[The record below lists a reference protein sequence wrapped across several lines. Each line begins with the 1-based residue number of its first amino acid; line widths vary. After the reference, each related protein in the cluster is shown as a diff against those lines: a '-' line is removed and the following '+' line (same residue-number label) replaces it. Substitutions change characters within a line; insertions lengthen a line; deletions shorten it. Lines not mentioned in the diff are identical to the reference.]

1 MKRQQGFGLVST
13 AIIGVIAIF
22 VLLLGFKLVPVFTEY
37 LAIKKAFNSAVTE
50 VPGDA
55 AIGDFR
61 RAFQRYSDVND
72 ITSLRPED
80 LEITRDS
87 GVVTIEAS
95 YERRVSLFANAAL
108 VLTFNVSD
116 SGQGGQK

>member
-13 AIIGVIAIF
+13 AIIGVMAIF
-22 VLLLGFKLVPVFTEY
+22 VLLLGFKLVPVFSEY
-37 LAIKKAFNSAVTE
+37 LAIQKAINSSVTDI
-50 VPGDA
+50 PGDA

-61 RAFQRYSDVND
+61 RSFDRYANVND
-72 ITSLRPED
+72 ITSIAASD

-108 VLTFNVSD
+108 VLTFNVSAT
-116 SGQGGQK
+116 GQGGAK